1 MNTPHAR
8 STFEVP
14 TSKTATALG
23 IVAGTLLTAVMVKV
37 AYNNVKELISDNAS
51 STDKPQDLLTQTS
64 EEV

>member
-1 MNTPHAR
+1 MNTPYAR
-8 STFEVP
+8 NAYEAP

-37 AYNNVKELISDNAS
+37 AYNNIKAIISDSAP
-51 STDKPQDLLTQTS
+51 STDKPQDLPVQIS